1 LARLRIILSIKMI
14 ARRAQLLM
22 LIGLCSLLGSF
33 FMYLAM
39 SMVASLFVVVAIGFF
54 QLILL
59 GRIMGSSR
67 REAVLLLIT
76 DAAFTAAGLA
86 ILVNPTFPTFGR
98 WDYLAF
104 MTLLTLAFITAG
116 FLPIQK
122 IETGEYGLAT
132 AFVVSFFYEMFG
144 FPLTLMAIDLLLEK
158 QFPLSGFPGLKAAHL
173 WVTLG
178 LMGYS
183 SAHLFSG
190 ITIVLGAILVIAGH
204 LNLHAARGRTAT
216 WGVYRY
222 LKHPQYVGIVVVTGG
237 MLIEYPTLL
246 GFLMWAILILAYARR
261 SQQESRE
268 VALKQMSTS
277 DSQRNMSR
285 SGDF

>member
-1 LARLRIILSIKMI
+1 MSRLFGAAAYHPVDQDDRSQSTVTNADRALLTSGEFFHVSCDVYGRKLV
-14 ARRAQLLM
+14 RRR
-22 LIGLCSLLGSF
+22 CHWF
-33 FMYLAM
+33 FSVDPAWK
-39 SMVASLFVVVAIGFF
+39 
-54 QLILL
+54 
-59 GRIMGSSR
+59 
-67 REAVLLLIT
+67 
-76 DAAFTAAGLA
+76 DHAAFTAAGLA